1 MREPMSEI
9 SNTIKHSHFNQTRI
23 TRTMKLC
30 EICEDR
36 RHKDDS

>member
-9 SNTIKHSHFNQTRI
+9 SNTIKHRYLSQTII
-23 TRTMKLC
+23 TRTRKWLYIY
-30 EICEDR
+30 EIH

>member
-9 SNTIKHSHFNQTRI
+9 SNTIKHIYLNQTRI
-23 TRTMKLC
+23 TITLSSN
-30 EICEDR
+30 ISEDH